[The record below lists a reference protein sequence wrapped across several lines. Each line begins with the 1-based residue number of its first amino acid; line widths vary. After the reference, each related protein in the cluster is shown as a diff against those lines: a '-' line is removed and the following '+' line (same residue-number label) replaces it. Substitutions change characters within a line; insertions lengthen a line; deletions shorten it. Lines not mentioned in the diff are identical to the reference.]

1 MAARPPKRTFER
13 LLFYRLKEG
22 IMKLLSTT
30 AVLAACLF
38 GPASALA
45 VPADVQH
52 QNDPRAAV
60 HSSSLGAGPAVSDLR
75 SPDAQQPVETA
86 VTDLRSPDA
95 QQPVTPVHQSPSPVS
110 ASPSSSGF
118 DWTDAALGAGSV
130 LAFALLAL
138 GAFVVTGA
146 SRRHGSTV

>member
-1 MAARPPKRTFER
+1 
-13 LLFYRLKEG
+13 
-22 IMKLLSTT
+22 MKLLSTT

-45 VPADVQH
+45 VPADTQH
-52 QNDPRAAV
+52 QTNPRAAV
-60 HSSSLGAGPAVSDLR
+60 HSSSLGAGPAAGHYEGSTFVTDLR
-75 SPDAQQPVETA
+75 SPDAQQPVEPA
-86 VTDLRSPDA
+86 GTDLRSPDA

-118 DWTDAALGAGSV
+118 DWTDAALGAGSM

-138 GAFVVTGA
+138 GAFVVTGS
-146 SRRHGSTV
+146 SRRHGSTA